1 MLRYVKFH
9 SRNLF
14 NLKLD
19 DVFNLFR
26 LLGLQLASN
35 NFPRYQGT
43 PSHRPGCHLV
53 LRKARAFVVE
63 LDAFLGTSRFWRAR
77 ARSSA
82 WTCSVRPHLSGW
94 NGINPYPSPR
104 CMRLKWISLQGTW
117 NYSICCAPP
126 WVEWFHTILW
136 PWYWTMLCPSSRGLL
151 AMVGSGPGD
160 WRPSWETLRNSSTAI
175 RGQPRKS
182 RVRGLRWLGFSATQK
197 DRKVQVLLPGI

>member
-1 MLRYVKFH
+1 M
-9 SRNLF
+9 
-14 NLKLD
+14 
-19 DVFNLFR
+19 FR

-126 WVEWFHTILW
+126 WVECFHTILR
-136 PWYWTMLCPSSRGLL
+136 PWYWTMLCPSSR
-151 AMVGSGPGD
+151 AASGYGRVWSGRLTSFMGNPQKLVD
-160 WRPSWETLRNSSTAI
+160 CNPRTANE
-175 RGQPRKS
+175 KS
-182 RVRGLRWLGFSATQK
+182 GVRTEMIGF
-197 DRKVQVLLPGI
+197 